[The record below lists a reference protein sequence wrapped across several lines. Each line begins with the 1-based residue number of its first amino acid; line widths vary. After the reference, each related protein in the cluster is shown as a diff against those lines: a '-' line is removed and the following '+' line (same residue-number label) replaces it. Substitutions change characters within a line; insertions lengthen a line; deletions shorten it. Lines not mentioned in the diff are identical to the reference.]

1 VSADGSLDS
10 RFGRLQR
17 IALASALAW
26 AAGLVMAAV
35 LVPVYQSSSA
45 SSSGA
50 VTSGSAT
57 LVGVN
62 GWGALLVAGAP
73 LAAALVIWYALW
85 RRRARQS
92 AGALAWVVTALLIG
106 FNALAM
112 LSIGVFLI
120 PVTLAL
126 VVACST
132 HGNKP
137 RDIGNIEAEPSFTRG
152 PAGA

>member
-1 VSADGSLDS
+1 MSAAGSLDS

-17 IALASALAW
+17 ISLASAVVW
-26 AAGLVMAAV
+26 GAGLVLAAV
-35 LVPVYQSSSA
+35 LVPAYQSSSV
-45 SSSGA
+45 SSSGT
-50 VTSGSAT
+50 VTEGSAT

-85 RRRARQS
+85 RRRGRQG
-92 AGALAWVVTALLIG
+92 AGVIAWVVTALLVC
-106 FNALAM
+106 FNVLVL
-112 LSIGVFLI
+112 LSIGVFLL

-132 HGNKP
+132 HGS
-137 RDIGNIEAEPSFTRG
+137 RSLARPSL
-152 PAGA
+152 

>member
-1 VSADGSLDS
+1 VSADGSLGR
-10 RFGRLQR
+10 RFGRVQR

-26 AAGLVMAAV
+26 AAGLVIAAV
-35 LVPVYQSSSA
+35 LVPAYQSSSID
-45 SSSGA
+45 SSGA
-50 VTSGSAT
+50 VANGSAT

-62 GWGALLVAGAP
+62 GWGALLVAAAP

-85 RRRARQS
+85 GRRGRQG
-92 AGALAWVVTALLIG
+92 AGVLAWVVTALLIG
-106 FNALAM
+106 FNVLAM

-132 HGNKP
+132 HGDK
-137 RDIGNIEAEPSFTRG
+137 
-152 PAGA
+152 PAGAIARSGVSS